1 MILTGIVRL
10 GKDAELRYTP
20 DNQAVMNVALA
31 YNYGKKGQDGNR
43 PTQWIDA
50 ALWGARAEA
59 LQQHLIKGTAINV
72 VIEDPHIETFQRGN
86 GEPGYK
92 LVGKIIALEFAGG
105 ASPQQR
111 DTNQQQQRSS
121 GQQQQQRQQGGNHQ
135 RQQHIGGGGGNGSYG
150 GGDFDDDIPFA
161 TASAEYDPMLRRLN
175 MINHW

>member
-20 DNQAVMNVALA
+20 DDKAVLNVALA
-31 YNYGKKGQDGNR
+31 YNYGKRGQDGNR

-50 ALWGARAEA
+50 ALWGPRAEA

-72 VIEDPHIETFQRGN
+72 VIEDPHIETFQRNN
-86 GEPGYK
+86 GEPGSK
-92 LVGKIIALEFAGG
+92 LVGKIISLEFAGG

-121 GQQQQQRQQGGNHQ
+121 GQQQRQQSNASQRHQ
-135 RQQHIGGGGGNGSYG
+135 NTGGGGGNGSYG

-161 TASAEYDPMLRRLN
+161 SASVECDPILSRLN
-175 MINHW
+175 LIHHW